1 MTVKYQNQ
9 NESVKLIRILKQFLK
24 ILRMKWDDGFRNN
37 LTVESVNIALLE
49 IEKSRRQ
56 HIALLQNITTLFFKL
71 RSYNTQ

>member
-56 HIALLQNITTLFFKL
+56 HIAPLQNITTLYFKL